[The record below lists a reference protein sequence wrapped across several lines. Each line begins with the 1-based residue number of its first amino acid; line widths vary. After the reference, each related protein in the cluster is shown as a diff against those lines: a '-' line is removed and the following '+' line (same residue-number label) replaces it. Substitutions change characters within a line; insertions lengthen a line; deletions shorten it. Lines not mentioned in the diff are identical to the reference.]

1 MVFMALI
8 LEIIRAL
15 IGVVALL
22 AFCYW
27 LSNDRKG
34 INWRL
39 VFGGLGLQAA
49 IALLVLK
56 TPYVGDGLGL
66 IAQFAVNLLG
76 FSLQGSQFV
85 FGELATD
92 SSYEAVF
99 AFRVM
104 PSIVFFS
111 ALTSIL
117 YYLGI
122 LQKVVYAFAW
132 VMQKTM
138 KLSGAES
145 LAVAANVFIGQTE
158 APLMVKPYLERMTRS
173 EITCLMA
180 GGMATSAGA
189 IFAAYVSIL
198 AGDDA
203 ALQVV
208 VGKRLISAFIM
219 AAPAAVVCAKIL
231 LPEHEEVETDL
242 RVSTESMGVNIFDAV
257 AGGVTQGVKLSVNV
271 GAVVLVFVALVAMLN
286 DLTGWVGGVSGLN
299 SVIKEATD
307 GGFESLTLQFI
318 LGVIFMPVAWLIGVD
333 VDSLLQVGVLLG
345 EKLILND
352 LVAYTTM
359 AEMVS
364 QGNLLTEKAVVIS
377 TFVLCGF
384 ASFVSVGV
392 QIGGISVLAPGQRT
406 NLAQL
411 GIRAMIGA
419 FCASLMSA
427 NLAGL
432 LIG

>member
-1 MVFMALI
+1 MALVFEI
-8 LEIIRAL
+8 LRAL
-15 IGVVALL
+15 LGAGVLIF
-22 AFCYW
+22 FCVW
-27 LSNDRKG
+27 LSEDRKG
-34 INWRL
+34 ISKRL
-39 VFGGLGLQAA
+39 VLGGLGLQII

-56 TPYVGDGLGL
+56 TPYIGGGLEF
-66 IAQFAVNLLG
+66 IARLAVYLME
-76 FSLQGSQFV
+76 FSLQGGEFL
-85 FGELATD
+85 FGELALD
-92 SSYEAVF
+92 SSYEAIF
-99 AFRVM
+99 AFRVL

-117 YYLGI
+117 YYMGI

-145 LAVAANVFIGQTE
+145 LAAAANVFIGQTE

-198 AGDDA
+198 AGDDP
-203 ALQVV
+203 ALQVL

-219 AAPAAVVCAKIL
+219 AAPAAIVCAKIL
-231 LPEHEEVETDL
+231 LPEREEADTDL
-242 RVSTESMGVNIFDAV
+242 RVSKESIGINIFDAV
-257 AGGVTQGVKLSVNV
+257 TGGVTQGVKLSVNV

-286 DLTGWVGGVSGLN
+286 DLTGWLGGVTGFN
-299 SVIKEATD
+299 TVVKEATD

-318 LGVIFMPVAWLIGVD
+318 LGVVFMPVAWLVGVD
-333 VDSLLQVGVLLG
+333 AGNLLSVGVLFG

-359 AEMVS
+359 AEMVG
-364 QGNLLTEKAVVIS
+364 QGNLTTEKSIVVS
-377 TFVLCGF
+377 TFTLCGF

-392 QIGGISVLAPGQRT
+392 QIGGISVLAPGQRG
-406 NLAQL
+406 NLAKM
-411 GIRAMIGA
+411 GIRAMIAA
-419 FCASLMSA
+419 FCASLLSA

>member
-1 MVFMALI
+1 MLDVL
-8 LEIIRAL
+8 LDTPRAL
-15 IGVVALL
+15 LGVATLL
-22 AFCYW
+22 GFCYW
-27 LSNDRKG
+27 LSDDRKG

-39 VFGGLGLQAA
+39 VSGGLGLQVFL
-49 IALLVLK
+49 ALLVLK
-56 TPYVGDGLGL
+56 APYVGDGLEY
-66 IAQFAVNLLG
+66 ISVFAVKLLG
-76 FSLQGSQFV
+76 FSVKGGSFV
-85 FGELATD
+85 FGDLATND
-92 SSYEAVF
+92 SYGAVF

-111 ALTSIL
+111 ALTSVL

-173 EITCLMA
+173 EIVCLMA

-189 IFAAYVSIL
+189 IFAAYLTIL
-198 AGDDA
+198 AGDDE

-219 AAPAAVVCAKIL
+219 AAPAAIVFAKIL
-231 LPEHEEVETDL
+231 LPESEEVDRDL
-242 RVSTESMGVNIFDAV
+242 KVSKESIGVNFFDAV
-257 AGGVTQGVKLSVNV
+257 TGGVTQGVKLSVNV
-271 GAVVLVFVALVAMLN
+271 GAVVLVFVALVALLN
-286 DLTGWVGGVSGLN
+286 DLTGWVGGITGLN
-299 SVIKEATD
+299 PLIAEATG
-307 GGFESLTLQFI
+307 GGFESLSLQFI
-318 LGVIFMPVAWLIGVD
+318 LGLIFMPVAWLMGVD
-333 VDSLLQVGVLLG
+333 AGSLLHVGVLFG

-352 LVAYTTM
+352 LVAYSTM
-359 AEMVS
+359 ADMVS
-364 QGNLLTEKAVVIS
+364 EGHLATQKAIVIS
-377 TFVLCGF
+377 TFTLCGF

-392 QIGGISVLAPGQRT
+392 QIGGISVLAPGQRI
-406 NLAQL
+406 NLAKL

-419 FCASLMSA
+419 FCASLLSA

>member
-1 MVFMALI
+1 MALI
-8 LEIIRAL
+8 LDIIRAL
-15 IGVVALL
+15 AGSVALL
-22 AFCYW
+22 GFCYW
-27 LSNDRKG
+27 LSNDRRG
-34 INWRL
+34 INWHL
-39 VFGGLGLQAA
+39 VFGGLGLQFA
-49 IALLVLK
+49 IAMLVLRA
-56 TPYVGDGLGL
+56 PYIGDGLDF

-76 FSLQGSQFV
+76 FSLKGSKFI

-92 SSYEAVF
+92 SSYEAIF
-99 AFRVM
+99 AFRVL

-111 ALTSIL
+111 ALTSVL

-145 LAVAANVFIGQTE
+145 LAAAANVFIGQTE

-198 AGDDA
+198 AGDDQ
-203 ALQVV
+203 ALQVL

-219 AAPAAVVCAKIL
+219 AAPAAIVCAKIL
-231 LPEHEEVETDL
+231 MPEHEEVDTDL
-242 RVSTESMGVNIFDAV
+242 RVSKESIGVNIFDAV
-257 AGGVTQGVKLSVNV
+257 TGGVTQGVKLSVNV
-271 GAVVLVFVALVAMLN
+271 GAVVLVFVALVALLN
-286 DLTGWVGGVSGLN
+286 DLTGWIGSITGLN
-299 SVIKEATD
+299 PVINEATA
-307 GGFESLTLQFI
+307 GGFEGLTLQFI
-318 LGVIFMPVAWLIGVD
+318 LGLIFMPVAWLVGVD
-333 VDSLLQVGVLLG
+333 TESLLHVGVLFG

-364 QGNLLTEKAVVIS
+364 QGHLATEKSIVIA
-377 TFVLCGF
+377 TFTLCGF

-392 QIGGISVLAPGQRT
+392 QIGGISVLAPVQRT
-406 NLAQL
+406 NLARL
-411 GIRAMIGA
+411 GIRAMIAA

>member
-1 MVFMALI
+1 MALI

>member
-1 MVFMALI
+1 
-8 LEIIRAL
+8 
-15 IGVVALL
+15 
-22 AFCYW
+22 
-27 LSNDRKG
+27 
-34 INWRL
+34 
-39 VFGGLGLQAA
+39 
-49 IALLVLK
+49 
-56 TPYVGDGLGL
+56 
-66 IAQFAVNLLG
+66 
-76 FSLQGSQFV
+76 
-85 FGELATD
+85 
-92 SSYEAVF
+92 
-99 AFRVM
+99 M

-198 AGDDA
+198 AGDDP

-242 RVSTESMGVNIFDAV
+242 RVAKESMGVNIFDAV

-286 DLTGWVGGVSGLN
+286 DLTGWVGGVTGLN
-299 SVIKEATD
+299 TVINEATD
-307 GGFESLTLQFI
+307 GGFESLTLQLI
-318 LGVIFMPVAWLIGVD
+318 LGVIFMPVAWLMGVD
-333 VDSLLQVGVLLG
+333 VESLLHVGVLFG

-359 AEMVS
+359 AEMVG
-364 QGNLLTEKAVVIS
+364 QGNLATEKAIVVS
-377 TFVLCGF
+377 TFTLCGF